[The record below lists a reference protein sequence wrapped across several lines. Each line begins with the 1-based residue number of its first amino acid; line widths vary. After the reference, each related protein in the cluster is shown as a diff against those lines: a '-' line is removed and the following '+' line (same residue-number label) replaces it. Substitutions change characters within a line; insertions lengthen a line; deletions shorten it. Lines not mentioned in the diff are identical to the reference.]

1 MSKISHE
8 QMTADIAEAMGVGIE
23 EVGADADL
31 RDAGLDSIR
40 LMSLVEKWRAA
51 GVEGAD
57 FVTLAAE
64 PKVGAWAAVITH
76 EGAQSG
82 VETVH

>member
-1 MSKISHE
+1 MPTMSRE
-8 QMTADIAEAMGVGIE
+8 QVTADIAEATGLRPE
-23 EVGADADL
+23 EIGETTNL

-57 FVTLAAE
+57 FVTLASA
-64 PKVGAWAAVITH
+64 PTLGAWLAAF
-76 EGAQSG
+76 APADAPDAA
-82 VETVH
+82 

>member
-8 QMTADIAEAMGVGIE
+8 QMTADIAEAMGVGVDEIR
-23 EVGADADL
+23 ADVNL

-40 LMSLVEKWRAA
+40 LMSLVEKWRAE
-51 GVEGAD
+51 GIEGAD
-57 FVTLAAE
+57 FVTLATE
-64 PKVGAWAAVITH
+64 PTVGAWATAITG
-76 EGAQSG
+76 EDAQSG

>member
-1 MSKISHE
+1 MSCITRE
-8 QMTADIAEAMGVGIE
+8 QVTADIAEATGLRPE
-23 EVGADADL
+23 EIHEDTDL

-57 FVTLAAE
+57 FVTLASSPTLRAWLAE
-64 PKVGAWAAVITH
+64 FTSADVAPDAPTAA
-76 EGAQSG
+76 
-82 VETVH
+82 